1 MRDAVASRSFQQ
13 STGSLDPSVSGFDA
27 ESEDNNMMYR
37 VGQAAMLL
45 SGAAL
50 VALAA
55 RKGRSWKTV
64 GAAAL
69 ASAPLFYKGATGHW
83 PVPQST
89 VQKASNALATDPLQ
103 ASVTIDKPAA
113 ELYAFWRRLENLPRF
128 MNGIEHVTEIDER
141 HSHWVGK
148 SPLGVRAEWDAEIV
162 DERDGFLIAWGSLP
176 GSQIHNAGQV
186 VFEETRNGRGTI
198 VRVTMEV
205 GGNSLTQ
212 AVGKV
217 LGGPTEQQVR
227 EDLRRFKQ
235 LMEVGELPTIDG
247 QTHGT
252 RSLIGHIHNPF

>member
-1 MRDAVASRSFQQ
+1 VRDVVASSSFQQ
-13 STGSLDPSVSGFDA
+13 GTGSLDPSVSGFDA

-55 RKGRSWKTV
+55 RQGRSWKTV

-69 ASAPLFYKGATGHW
+69 ASAPLFYKGATGRW

-89 VQKASNALATDPLQ
+89 AQKASNALATDPIQ
-103 ASVTIDKPAA
+103 ASITIDKPAA
-113 ELYAFWRRLENLPRF
+113 ELYSFWRKLENLPRF
-128 MNGIEHVTEIDER
+128 MNGVEQVTEIDER
-141 HSHWVGK
+141 RSHWVGK

-162 DERDGFLIAWGSLP
+162 DEREGFLIAWGSLP

>member
-1 MRDAVASRSFQQ
+1 VRDVASSSFQQ
-13 STGSLDPSVSGFDA
+13 GTGSFGTSGFDP
-27 ESEDNNMMYR
+27 ESEDTGMMYR

-55 RKGRSWKTV
+55 RQGKSWKTL

-69 ASAPLFYKGATGHW
+69 AGAPLLYKGATGHW
-83 PVPQST
+83 PLPQAAA
-89 VQKASNALATDPLQ
+89 QKAAGALATEPIQ
-103 ASVTIDKPAA
+103 ASITIGKPAS
-113 ELYAFWRRLENLPRF
+113 ELYAFWRRLENLPQF
-128 MNGIEHVTEIDER
+128 MNGLEQVTVLDDR
-141 HSHWVGK
+141 RSHWVGK

-162 DERDGFLIAWGSLP
+162 DEREGYLIAWSSLP
-176 GSQIHNAGQV
+176 GSQVHNAGQV
-186 VFEETRNGRGTI
+186 VFEETRNGRGTV

-227 EDLRRFKQ
+227 ENLRRFKQ
-235 LMEVGELPTIDG
+235 LMEVGEIPTIDG
-247 QTHGT
+247 QPHGT
-252 RSLIGHIHNPF
+252 RSLIGHIHNPL